1 MNHLTHPVTGIL
13 AATYAALSPHI
24 EFFQVT
30 LSVVS
35 GLIALM
41 IGVLSLANTWRN
53 FRKK

>member
-1 MNHLTHPVTGIL
+1 MTHPLTGFL
-13 AATYAALSPHI
+13 AASYAALSPHI

-30 LSVVS
+30 LSIVS